1 MKDYGY
7 ERWVDYIEELFTRSD
22 FSPSTMVD
30 IACGTGNMTI
40 LLAEKGYDII
50 GIDSSEDMLYM
61 AKEKS
66 LSKGLN
72 IPFIH
77 QDIRNLALHGPVDVI
92 TCMCDGFNY
101 ILSKGELITIFK
113 KIYELL
119 NRQGF
124 LIFDIS
130 SYYKLSTI
138 LGDNI
143 MADASEDISLIWFNT
158 FDGHD
163 DICCM
168 DLTFFVS
175 EGCQYRRFD
184 ETHYQRAYRLKDVE
198 ILLAN
203 ARFSNIQV
211 FHPFTFEPPKADSH
225 RWVFIAQKL

>member
-1 MKDYGY
+1 
-7 ERWVDYIEELFTRSD
+7 
-22 FSPSTMVD
+22 
-30 IACGTGNMTI
+30 
-40 LLAEKGYDII
+40 
-50 GIDSSEDMLYM
+50 
-61 AKEKS
+61 
-66 LSKGLN
+66 
-72 IPFIH
+72 
-77 QDIRNLALHGPVDVI
+77 
-92 TCMCDGFNY
+92 
-101 ILSKGELITIFK
+101 
-113 KIYELL
+113 
-119 NRQGF
+119 
-124 LIFDIS
+124 
-130 SYYKLSTI
+130 
-138 LGDNI
+138 

-198 ILLAN
+198 TLLAN